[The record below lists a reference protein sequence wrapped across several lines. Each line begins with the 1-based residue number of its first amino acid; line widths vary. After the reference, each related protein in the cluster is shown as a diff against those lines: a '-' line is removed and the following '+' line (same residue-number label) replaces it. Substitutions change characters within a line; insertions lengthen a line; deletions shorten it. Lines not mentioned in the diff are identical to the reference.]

1 MPLLFLGK
9 WLLWELSCA
18 NESTLIDRCSVPCKG
33 EWVKKRERKRPQ
45 LSLKA
50 TVHLSSPLKS
60 PLFTL
65 TFPFVRSF
73 PIHYPCFCRIL
84 IVHKVDSIFLSK
96 QRQSQSQSL
105 RPTEFDESVSQSTIF
120 ASFSRQNAWLTLP
133 FFWPFCWWEQ
143 ASPVWRGGSRGEGCW
158 WPTCDGQN
166 ECESRFCSWAI
177 CPYCTRLVL
186 RANKLAFWQVSSHLI
201 TPVVV
206 ANKQHSSSHNCTKL
220 FPVCHCPEEGKT
232 IEYKKAVPN
241 GGCKKRGLLISGHI
255 FIPGDKVFD
264 S

>member
-33 EWVKKRERKRPQ
+33 EWVKKREQKRLQ

-73 PIHYPCFCRIL
+73 PIHYPCFCRVL

-120 ASFSRQNAWLTLP
+120 ASFSRRNAWLTLP
-133 FFWPFCWWEQ
+133 LFGLSTGENKQ
-143 ASPVWRGGSRGEGCW
+143 ALSE
-158 WPTCDGQN
+158 
-166 ECESRFCSWAI
+166 E
-177 CPYCTRLVL
+177 
-186 RANKLAFWQVSSHLI
+186 
-201 TPVVV
+201 VVV
-206 ANKQHSSSHNCTKL
+206 VVRAADDQR
-220 FPVCHCPEEGKT
+220 VMGKMSVSLAS
-232 IEYKKAVPN
+232 AVGPFA
-241 GGCKKRGLLISGHI
+241 HI
-255 FIPGDKVFD
+255 ALD
-264 S
+264 